1 MDNNALTHHGILGM
15 KWGVRRYQNADGSLT
30 AAGKKRQK
38 KQQAKNLEKARKTR
52 EEKKQQEQ
60 ATEEKRKAILNSR
73 SAKDLYE
80 NAHLFTT
87 KELQD
92 AHFRLQLEKN
102 IKDLSPKEKTKVQK
116 ALDGMKTAAEAIDKG
131 STLYNNIAKVHNA
144 FSSNKWKTIGGDN
157 NSKTKE
163 QEAIEKVVKSGTA
176 EEISKYFG
184 KLSAKDY
191 ANIQARMKGEE
202 FVRERMGK
210 KQSDPDNDS
219 EPKSGSQDTKGT
231 KFKFKKK
238 PNTESKSDESLT
250 GEIIGDGKSSK
261 KKTSDKWWDNDD
273 STIHDVPEET
283 VVLGQSYVTALLNPP
298 KESD

>member
-38 KQQAKNLEKARKTR
+38 KQQVKNLEKARKAR
-52 EEKKQQEQ
+52 EEKKTQEQ
-60 ATEEKRKAILNSR
+60 LTAEKKKTILNSR

-92 AHFRLQLEKN
+92 AQFRLQLEQN
-102 IKDLSPKEKTKVQK
+102 IKNLAPKEKTKVQK
-116 ALDGMKTAAEAIDKG
+116 AIDGMKNAAETIEKG

-157 NSKTKE
+157 NTKTKE

-176 EEISKYFG
+176 DEISKYFG

-191 ANIQARMKGEE
+191 ANIQARFKGEE
-202 FVRERMGK
+202 FVKERMGK
-210 KQSDPDNDS
+210 KDKKES
-219 EPKSGSQDTKGT
+219 KADTK
-231 KFKFKKK
+231 
-238 PNTESKSDESLT
+238 SKSETETETKNDEPLT
-250 GEIIGDGKSSK
+250 GDILGKGKSSK
-261 KKTSDKWWDNDD
+261 KKDSGKWWENDN
-273 STIHDVPEET
+273 STIYDVPEET
-283 VVLGQSYVTALLNPP
+283 VVYGQSYVTAMLNPP
-298 KESD
+298 KERD